1 MQFQLSVYY
10 HDAFLS
16 YVITSADKTA
26 FHFQLKSKPATL
38 SAAMPD
44 DFTVNH
50 PAPDQWVFEK
60 EMDKEFEQNVI
71 KTLKKTKL

>member
-10 HDAFLS
+10 HDSFLS
-16 YVITSADKTA
+16 YLITSADKIA
-26 FHFQLKSKPATL
+26 FHFQLKSKPQAL
-38 SAAMPD
+38 SAAPD